1 MEYVIIIISAIFISN
16 VVLTQF
22 LGICLFLGVSQ
33 KMSTAIGMGAAVVFV
48 LTLATLVTYIVY
60 YAILAPLHLEYLQTI
75 AFILIIA
82 ALVQMV
88 EIIIKKISHCFNY
101 QRT

>member
-22 LGICLFLGVSQ
+22 LGICPFLGVSQ

-48 LTLATLVTYIVY
+48 LTLATLVTI
-60 YAILAPLHLEYLQTI
+60 
-75 AFILIIA
+75 
-82 ALVQMV
+82 
-88 EIIIKKISHCFNY
+88 
-101 QRT
+101 